1 MGEVKEVS
9 TCMVVSG
16 KGGAVL
22 AGISV
27 KGQGCHFATDS
38 QNGDIITLSVMTRDF
53 HPCGLHGLYTT
64 KSKNPGCSGNEE
76 HLSTEMS
83 FIDLTI
89 TRRT

>member
-1 MGEVKEVS
+1 
-9 TCMVVSG
+9 
-16 KGGAVL
+16 
-22 AGISV
+22 
-27 KGQGCHFATDS
+27 
-38 QNGDIITLSVMTRDF
+38 MTRDF